1 MSKKIRRMCLLI
13 TEKIYK
19 SNFLSDVIDHNTTYQ
34 KLSITEKSLVNMTI
48 LTMLRRNGEIE
59 SIVNKFLKKPLKPKH
74 DTIKNIIR
82 LSTTQI
88 LYLNLPD
95 HSIVNGY
102 VDIVKEIRPGYENLV
117 NGILRNICR
126 NKKNLLKAN
135 NTIKNLPDWIK
146 NGWSKSLNRE
156 IVNEISKILVN
167 IPKTDIHIKKKIID
181 KKDWEFEL
189 GGQLVF
195 NNIIRLNNTKKIS
208 ELVGFKDGDWW
219 VQNAAASIPVKI
231 IENYFR
237 TSTQISVLEVGSS
250 PGGKTIQL
258 LDAGFLVTAIEK
270 SPNRVK
276 KLKDNLKRVNLKCEV
291 LDVDLD
297 KFQTTSSFDC
307 CLLDVSCTSSGIVGR
322 KPEILVLKKSVNEL
336 VLNQEMVINK
346 ASKLIRKNGILVY
359 CVCSLMFEE
368 GENQTK
374 KFLERNRNFRKID
387 LEKIFSKKFDFHF
400 KNKDIMTLPINY
412 KNLGGLDGFYISCL
426 QKFK

>member
-34 KLSITEKSLVNMTI
+34 KLSKTEKSLVNMTI

-270 SPNRVK
+270 SPNRIK

>member
-1 MSKKIRRMCLLI
+1 MCLFI

-19 SNFLSDVIDHNTTYQ
+19 SNFLNDVIDHNATYQ
-34 KLSITEKSLVNMTI
+34 KLSKTEKSLVNMTI

-74 DTIKNIIR
+74 DTIKNILR

-126 NKKNLLKAN
+126 NKKNLLKVN
-135 NTIKNLPDWIK
+135 DTIKNLPDWIK
-146 NGWSKSLNRE
+146 NGWSKSLNKE
-156 IVNEISKILVN
+156 IVNEISKILVS

-181 KKDWEFEL
+181 TKDWEFEL

-270 SPNRVK
+270 SPNRIK

-374 KFLERNRNFRKID
+374 KFLESNRNFRKID

>member
-1 MSKKIRRMCLLI
+1 MCLFI

-19 SNFLSDVIDHNTTYQ
+19 SNFLKDVIDHNATYQ
-34 KLSITEKSLVNMTI
+34 KLSKTEKSLVNMTI

-59 SIVNKFLKKPLKPKH
+59 SVVNKFLKKPLKPKH
-74 DTIKNIIR
+74 DTIKNILR

-126 NKKNLLKAN
+126 NKKNLLKVN
-135 NTIKNLPDWIK
+135 DTIKNLPNWIK

-156 IVNEISKILVN
+156 IVNEISKILVS

-181 KKDWEFEL
+181 TKDWEFEL

-208 ELVGFKDGDWW
+208 ELIGFKEGDWW

-270 SPNRVK
+270 SPNRIK

-374 KFLERNRNFRKID
+374 KFLESNRNFRKID

>member
-19 SNFLSDVIDHNTTYQ
+19 SNFLNKVIEHNTPYQ
-34 KLSITEKSLVNMTI
+34 KLSKTEKSLVNMTI

-74 DTIKNIIR
+74 GMIKNILR

-88 LYLNLPD
+88 LYMNLPD

-102 VDIVKEIRPGYENLV
+102 VDIVKEIRPGYGSLV

-126 NKKNLLKAN
+126 NKKKLLKLN
-135 NTIKNLPDWIK
+135 DTLKNLPEWIK
-146 NGWSKSLNRE
+146 HGWRKSLSKE
-156 IVNEISKILVN
+156 IVNEISKILVG
-167 IPKTDIHIKKKIID
+167 IPKTDIHIKKKIIH

-189 GGQLVF
+189 GGKLVF
-195 NNIIRLNNTKKIS
+195 NNIIRLNNTRKIS
-208 ELVGFKDGDWW
+208 GLVGYKEGDWW

-237 TSTQISVLEVGSS
+237 TSNKISVLEVGSA

-258 LDAGFLVTAIEK
+258 LDAGFVVTAIEK
-270 SPNRVK
+270 SLTRTE
-276 KLKDNLKRVNLKCEV
+276 KLRENLKRVNLKCEV
-291 LDVDLD
+291 LDVELE
-297 KFQTTSSFDC
+297 KFQTTRSFDC

-322 KPEILVLKKSVNEL
+322 KPEILILKKSLNEL
-336 VLNQEMVINK
+336 VLNQEIAINK
-346 ASKLIRKNGILVY
+346 ASKLIRKDGILVY
-359 CVCSLMFEE
+359 CVCSLIFEE

-374 KFLERNRNFRKID
+374 KFLEKNKNFRKID
-387 LEKIFSKKFDFHF
+387 LEEIFSKRFDVHF

>member
-1 MSKKIRRMCLLI
+1 MCLFI

-19 SNFLSDVIDHNTTYQ
+19 SNFLNDVIDHNTTYQ
-34 KLSITEKSLVNMTI
+34 KLSKTEKSLVNMTI

-74 DTIKNIIR
+74 DTIKNILR

-156 IVNEISKILVN
+156 IVNEISKILVS

-208 ELVGFKDGDWW
+208 ELIGFKEGDWW

-270 SPNRVK
+270 SPNRIK

-374 KFLERNRNFRKID
+374 KFLESNRNFRKID

>member
-1 MSKKIRRMCLLI
+1 MRKKIRRMCLFI

-19 SNFLSDVIDHNTTYQ
+19 SNFLNDVIDHNTTYQ
-34 KLSITEKSLVNMTI
+34 KLSKTEKSLVNMTI

-59 SIVNKFLKKPLKPKH
+59 SVVNKFLKKPLKPKH
-74 DTIKNIIR
+74 DTIKNILR

-126 NKKNLLKAN
+126 NKKNLLKVN
-135 NTIKNLPDWIK
+135 DTIKNLPNWIK

-156 IVNEISKILVN
+156 IVNEISKILVS

-270 SPNRVK
+270 SPNRIK

-336 VLNQEMVINK
+336 VLNQEMAINK

-374 KFLERNRNFRKID
+374 KFLESNRNFRKID

>member
-19 SNFLSDVIDHNTTYQ
+19 SNFLNDVIDHNTTYQ
-34 KLSITEKSLVNMTI
+34 KLSKTEKSLVNMTI

-270 SPNRVK
+270 SPNRIK

>member
-1 MSKKIRRMCLLI
+1 MCLFI

-19 SNFLSDVIDHNTTYQ
+19 SNFLNDVIDHNTTYQ
-34 KLSITEKSLVNMTI
+34 KLSKTEKSLVNMTI

-59 SIVNKFLKKPLKPKH
+59 SVVNKFLKKPLKPKH
-74 DTIKNIIR
+74 DTIKNILR

-126 NKKNLLKAN
+126 NKKNLLKVN
-135 NTIKNLPDWIK
+135 DTIKNLPNWIK

-156 IVNEISKILVN
+156 IVNEISKILVS

-270 SPNRVK
+270 SPNRIK

-336 VLNQEMVINK
+336 VLNQEMAINK

-374 KFLERNRNFRKID
+374 KFLESNRNFRKID

>member
-19 SNFLSDVIDHNTTYQ
+19 SNFLNDVIDHNTTYQ
-34 KLSITEKSLVNMTI
+34 KLSKTEKSLVNMTI

-59 SIVNKFLKKPLKPKH
+59 SVVNKFLKKPLKPKH
-74 DTIKNIIR
+74 DTIKNILR

-126 NKKNLLKAN
+126 NKKNLLKVN
-135 NTIKNLPDWIK
+135 DTIKNLPDWIK
-146 NGWSKSLNRE
+146 NGWSKSLNKE
-156 IVNEISKILVN
+156 IVNEISKILVS

-270 SPNRVK
+270 SPNRIK

-374 KFLERNRNFRKID
+374 KFLERNTNFRKID

>member
-1 MSKKIRRMCLLI
+1 MRKKIRRMCLFI

-19 SNFLSDVIDHNTTYQ
+19 SNFLNDVIDHNTTYQ
-34 KLSITEKSLVNMTI
+34 KLSKTEKSLVNMTI

-74 DTIKNIIR
+74 DTIKNILR

-156 IVNEISKILVN
+156 IVNEISKILVS

-208 ELVGFKDGDWW
+208 ELIGFKEGDWW

-270 SPNRVK
+270 SPNRIK

-374 KFLERNRNFRKID
+374 KFLESNRNFRKID

>member
-1 MSKKIRRMCLLI
+1 MRKKIRRMCLFI

-19 SNFLSDVIDHNTTYQ
+19 SNFLNDVIDHNTTYQ
-34 KLSITEKSLVNMTI
+34 KLSKTEKSLVNMTI

-59 SIVNKFLKKPLKPKH
+59 SVVNKFLKKPLKPKH
-74 DTIKNIIR
+74 DTIKNILR

-126 NKKNLLKAN
+126 NKKNLLKVN
-135 NTIKNLPDWIK
+135 DTIKNLPDWIK
-146 NGWSKSLNRE
+146 NGWSKSLNKE
-156 IVNEISKILVN
+156 IVNEISKILVS

-270 SPNRVK
+270 SPNRIK

-336 VLNQEMVINK
+336 VLNQEMAINK

-374 KFLERNRNFRKID
+374 KFLERNTNFRKID

>member
-19 SNFLSDVIDHNTTYQ
+19 SNFLNDVIDHNVTYQ
-34 KLSITEKSLVNMTI
+34 EFSKTEKSLVNMTI

-74 DTIKNIIR
+74 NTIKNIIR
-82 LSTTQI
+82 LGITQI

-102 VDIVKEIRPGYENLV
+102 VDIVKEIRPGYEKLI

-126 NKKNLLKAN
+126 NKKSLLSDSD
-135 NTIKNLPDWIK
+135 TVKNLPEWIK
-146 NGWSKSLNRE
+146 KGWRKSLNKK
-156 IVNEISKILVN
+156 IVNEISKMLVK
-167 IPKTDIHIKKKIID
+167 IPKTDIHIKKKILD
-181 KKDWEFEL
+181 RKDWEFEL
-189 GGQLVF
+189 DGKLVF

-208 ELVGFKDGDWW
+208 ELVGYKEGYWW

-237 TSTQISVLEVGSS
+237 TSTQISVLEVGSA

-270 SPNRVK
+270 SRTRVE
-276 KLKDNLKRVNLKCEV
+276 KLRENLKRVNLKCEV
-291 LDVDLD
+291 LDIDLEE
-297 KFQTTSSFDC
+297 FQTTNSFDC

-336 VLNQEMVINK
+336 ILNQEMAINK
-346 ASKLIRKNGILVY
+346 ASKLIRKDGILVY
-359 CVCSLMFEE
+359 CVCSLIFEE

-374 KFLERNRNFRKID
+374 KFLEKNKNFRKID

>member
-1 MSKKIRRMCLLI
+1 MCLFI

-19 SNFLSDVIDHNTTYQ
+19 SNFLNDVIDHNTTYQ
-34 KLSITEKSLVNMTI
+34 KLSKTEKSLVNMTI

-74 DTIKNIIR
+74 DTIKNILR

-126 NKKNLLKAN
+126 NKKNLLKVN
-135 NTIKNLPDWIK
+135 DTIKNLPNWIK

-156 IVNEISKILVN
+156 IVNEISKILVS

-208 ELVGFKDGDWW
+208 ELIGFKEGDWW

-270 SPNRVK
+270 SPNRIK

-374 KFLERNRNFRKID
+374 KFLESNRNFRKID

>member
-34 KLSITEKSLVNMTI
+34 KLSKTEKSLVNMTI

-126 NKKNLLKAN
+126 NKKNLLKVN
-135 NTIKNLPDWIK
+135 DTIKNLPNWIK

-156 IVNEISKILVN
+156 IVNEISKILVS

>member
-34 KLSITEKSLVNMTI
+34 KLSKTEKSLVNMTI

>member
-1 MSKKIRRMCLLI
+1 MRKKIRRMCLFI

-19 SNFLSDVIDHNTTYQ
+19 SNFLNDVIDHNATYQ
-34 KLSITEKSLVNMTI
+34 KLSKTEKSLVNMTI

-59 SIVNKFLKKPLKPKH
+59 SVVNKFLKKPLKPKH
-74 DTIKNIIR
+74 DTIKNILR

-126 NKKNLLKAN
+126 NKKNLLKVN
-135 NTIKNLPDWIK
+135 DTIKNLPDWIK
-146 NGWSKSLNRE
+146 NGWSKSLNKE
-156 IVNEISKILVN
+156 IVNEISKILVS

-181 KKDWEFEL
+181 TKDWEFEL

-270 SPNRVK
+270 SPNRIK

-374 KFLERNRNFRKID
+374 KFLESNRNFRKID